1 MIELL
6 RQIYPLN
13 RSLVSDGYD
22 EALRILDDRVGLN
35 IHAYPSGTRCWTWR
49 IPQKWTV
56 HEAYIEAEGQRIV
69 DVADHPLHLWS
80 SSLPVDR
87 VVTAGELEAHLAYD
101 PDRPDAIPFRFNFYE
116 LTWGFS
122 VTWEQYQQMD
132 ADEYHVVIDAEH
144 TDGELKVGE
153 ATIEGHSDEM
163 VIFMAHLDHPAQAN
177 DGLSGVVVGAE
188 LVDRLRERDLHY
200 TYQFLFLPET
210 IGSIA
215 YFSHNEDLIP
225 RSRCGVFLEM
235 LGNDNVFALQHSLQH
250 DDFIDRAARRV
261 LVDRFGEGNFTEG
274 RFREVVGNDEMVL
287 NGPGLGVPTISISRW
302 PYPEY
307 HTDRDTP
314 QIISEARLE
323 EACDVIL
330 DLIDILETDFV
341 PRRRFKGPIFL
352 SGHGLWVDYR
362 ENFAL
367 NRAIEKV
374 MLSLEG
380 DQSILD
386 IADQTRV
393 TYRDIYDFVQR
404 IVDLDL
410 AEIVGRGADLEREV
424 SAGHPRSSIPQER
437 P

>member
-6 RQIYPLN
+6 RQICPLN

-35 IHAYPSGTRCWTWR
+35 IHAYPSGTQCWTWR

-87 VVTAGELEAHLAYD
+87 VVTAKELEAHLAYD
-101 PDRPDAIPFRFNFYE
+101 PDRPDSIPFRFNFYD

-261 LVDRFGEGNFTEG
+261 LVDRFGEGNFMEG

-393 TYRDIYDFVQR
+393 TYRDIHDFVQR

-410 AEIVGRGADLEREV
+410 AEIVGRGADLERQV
-424 SAGHPRSSIPQER
+424 SARHPRSSIPQER